1 MQLLLT
7 AAIVITGVLVL
18 ITALVWWRQES
29 IVFQPPRPPYP
40 NPQVTRVEYAASDG
54 QPLFAYLVSDAD
66 SGVDAVSTPARGR
79 RVLIVF
85 HGNADLAGWLVP
97 WAREVA
103 RRTGHLVVLTEYRG
117 YAGLGGSPT
126 YSASRLDA
134 RAAWALVVD
143 SLGASPADVSL
154 FGHSLGSAVATELA
168 TEHKPRRLLLMSPLT
183 SARAMARRMIVSP
196 VMLAWP
202 VISRVHYDTRSRVA
216 TLDVP
221 VWVTHGERDL
231 IIPARM
237 GRDVFDAAK
246 VKGELLL
253 VPNAGHNDVW
263 SAGGELFWPWMERAL
278 R

>member
-1 MQLLLT
+1 
-7 AAIVITGVLVL
+7 
-18 ITALVWWRQES
+18 VWWRQES

-40 NPQVTRVEYAASDG
+40 TPRVARVEYAASDG

-66 SGVDAVSTPARGR
+66 SAVDTVVTPARGR

-126 YSASRLDA
+126 YAASRLDA
-134 RAAWALVVD
+134 RAAWSLVVD
-143 SLGASPADVSL
+143 SLGAAPADVSL

-168 TEHKPRRLLLMSPLT
+168 IEHRPRRLVLMSPLT
-183 SARAMARRMIVSP
+183 SAREMATRMILSP

-202 VISRVHYDTRSRVA
+202 VISRVHYDTRARVA
-216 TLDVP
+216 SLDVP

-263 SAGGELFWPWMERAL
+263 SEGGELYWTWMERAL
-278 R
+278 K